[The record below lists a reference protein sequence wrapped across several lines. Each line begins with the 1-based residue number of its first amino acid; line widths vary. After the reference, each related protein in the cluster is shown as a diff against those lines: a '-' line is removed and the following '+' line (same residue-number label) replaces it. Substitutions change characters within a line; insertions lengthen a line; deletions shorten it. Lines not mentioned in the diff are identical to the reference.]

1 VNDPQTDR
9 PRLNSRDLKGGNG
22 ISNSTGGTAGFYLQ
36 DAAHDHDSNANRW
49 QDLYVQGRKEAGP
62 NDPDH
67 NKPPETFNIE
77 DYDFLDGA
85 KAYKIYDIRDDDDDL
100 FQQSTVPHEKIMRCL
115 KIFEKK
121 EGLDEDG
128 MPIHHNPFDRGNTEK

>member
-1 VNDPQTDR
+1 M
-9 PRLNSRDLKGGNG
+9 
-22 ISNSTGGTAGFYLQ
+22 NSTGATAGFYLQ
-36 DAAHDHDSNANRW
+36 DAVHDHESNANRW
-49 QDLYVQGRKEAGP
+49 QDLYVQGRKEAQSD
-62 NDPDH
+62 DPEN
-67 NKPPETFNIE
+67 NKPPEIFNIQ

-85 KAYKIYDIRDDDDDL
+85 KAYKIYDICDDDDDL